1 MRVSLKK
8 TQKIKPLKKIP
19 DTDAIFDHVHH
30 ANQASDQDQKSLRL
44 SIDSKAK
51 VKIGNLSRGG
61 KDRTKEPRKA
71 DDHDTEIK
79 AIVVPFG
86 ILDVL
91 GNALTIFFGQS
102 HETSDFIVDCLE
114 SWWHD
119 HAHQHPDVEELA
131 INLDNGPSVQSH
143 RTQFIRRMVE
153 FSHKTGLRI
162 VLIYYPP
169 YHSKYN
175 PIERCWAALENY
187 WNGAILSTV
196 DTAVQWAAN
205 MQWKG
210 SAPVIHLVEKVYE
223 KGISVGQEV
232 LEELTQFWKRSETL
246 PKWDIVIEPT

>member
-1 MRVSLKK
+1 MVMNHYDSAFNRHPNPARGCAESVNWNLKG
-8 TQKIKPLKKIP
+8 
-19 DTDAIFDHVHH
+19 A
-30 ANQASDQDQKSLRL
+30 
-44 SIDSKAK
+44 
-51 VKIGNLSRGG
+51 
-61 KDRTKEPRKA
+61 
-71 DDHDTEIK
+71 
-79 AIVVPFG
+79 PFC
-86 ILDVL
+86 ILDVV

-131 INLDNGPSVQSH
+131 INLDNGPAVQSH

-196 DTAVQWAAN
+196 DT
-205 MQWKG
+205 
-210 SAPVIHLVEKVYE
+210 
-223 KGISVGQEV
+223 
-232 LEELTQFWKRSETL
+232 
-246 PKWDIVIEPT
+246 

>member
-1 MRVSLKK
+1 M
-8 TQKIKPLKKIP
+8 
-19 DTDAIFDHVHH
+19 
-30 ANQASDQDQKSLRL
+30 
-44 SIDSKAK
+44 DSKAK

-79 AIVVPFG
+79 AVVVPFG

-119 HAHQHPDVEELA
+119 NAHQYPDVEELA

-153 FSHKTGLRI
+153 LSHKTGLRI

-169 YHSKYN
+169 YHLTVRPFLRWFRRN
-175 PIERCWAALENY
+175 GTLPCIER
-187 WNGAILSTV
+187 
-196 DTAVQWAAN
+196 
-205 MQWKG
+205 
-210 SAPVIHLVEKVYE
+210 
-223 KGISVGQEV
+223 
-232 LEELTQFWKRSETL
+232 
-246 PKWDIVIEPT
+246 

>member
-19 DTDAIFDHVHH
+19 ETDAIFDHVHH
-30 ANQASDQDQKSLRL
+30 ANQASDQDPKSLRL

-119 HAHQHPDVEELA
+119 NAHQYPDVEELA
-131 INLDNGPSVQSH
+131 INLENGPSVQSH
-143 RTQFIRRMVE
+143 RTQVIRRMVAL
-153 FSHKTGLRI
+153 SHKTG
-162 VLIYYPP
+162 
-169 YHSKYN
+169 
-175 PIERCWAALENY
+175 
-187 WNGAILSTV
+187 
-196 DTAVQWAAN
+196 
-205 MQWKG
+205 
-210 SAPVIHLVEKVYE
+210 
-223 KGISVGQEV
+223 
-232 LEELTQFWKRSETL
+232 
-246 PKWDIVIEPT
+246 

>member
-1 MRVSLKK
+1 M
-8 TQKIKPLKKIP
+8 KKIP
-19 DTDAIFDHVHH
+19 ETDAIFAHVHDT
-30 ANQASDQDQKSLRL
+30 NRASDQNPKSLRL

-61 KDRTKEPRKA
+61 KDRTKEARKA

-169 YHSKYN
+169 YHSKYH

-187 WNGAILSTV
+187 WNGALLSTV
-196 DTAVQWAAN
+196 ETAVQWAAN

-210 SAPVIHLVEKVYE
+210 DAPVIHLVEKVYE
-223 KGISVGQEV
+223 KGIRVGQEV
-232 LEELTQFWKRSETL
+232 LEALQQFWKRSETL
-246 PKWDIVIEPT
+246 PKWDVVIEPT